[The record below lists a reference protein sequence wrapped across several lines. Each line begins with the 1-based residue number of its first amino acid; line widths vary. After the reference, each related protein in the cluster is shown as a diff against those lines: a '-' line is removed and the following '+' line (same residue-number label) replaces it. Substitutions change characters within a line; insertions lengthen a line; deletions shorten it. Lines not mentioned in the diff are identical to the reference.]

1 MVEPILASL
10 DVSMAAVIALGSA
23 VATLIVALL
32 SRRARRASL
41 RRIDAYETIRQAP
54 TRAVESDLPVHISL
68 GSGSVGSDA
77 TPESAAALGAARFL
91 AEGGAA
97 ATARTTITTGDATVA
112 AGAMGLPDVDVLYA
126 GSDPMAYAAG
136 AAAMARA
143 NDTSAHVIL
152 GDFGDEGLWV
162 AGALS
167 AGRRTLVGGTVE
179 PSSAALMYAALD
191 EAVVGEEVFAA
202 GAYLGEE
209 SQVASL
215 VALDVLRWLGILA
228 LVLGTLALSF
238 GWWR

>member
-1 MVEPILASL
+1 MVESILASL
-10 DVSMAAVIALGSA
+10 DVSLAAITALGIA
-23 VATLIVALL
+23 MITLVLALL
-32 SRRARRASL
+32 SRRARKASL
-41 RRIDAYETIRQAP
+41 RPIDAYETIRQAP
-54 TRAVESDLPVHISL
+54 TRAVESDLPMHISL
-68 GSGSVGSDA
+68 GSGGLGSEA

-97 ATARTTITTGDATVA
+97 ATARTMITAGDGTLAV
-112 AGAMGLPDVDVLYA
+112 GAMGLPDADALYA

-143 NDTSAHVIL
+143 SDTSAQIL
-152 GDFGDEGLWV
+152 FGDFGDEGLWL
-162 AGALS
+162 AGALC
-167 AGRRTLVGGTVE
+167 AGRRTPVGGTAE
-179 PSSAALMYAALD
+179 PSSAALMYAVLD
-191 EAVVGEEVFAA
+191 EALVGEEVYAA

-228 LVLGTLALSF
+228 LVVGTLAVSF